1 MIPYGRQSISQA
13 DIDAVVEILRGDW
26 LTQGPTVARFE
37 QAVADYCGASGAVA
51 VSSGTAAL
59 HLACRSLGFGCGDVL
74 WTSPNTFVSSA
85 NCALF
90 CGGDVDFV
98 DIDPRTYNLC
108 PDALERKLQEA
119 EKVGRLPKIVIPVHF
134 AGQPCDMSRIWD
146 LAGRYAF
153 KVIEDASHALGGRY
167 LDSPVGSCRY
177 SDITV
182 FSFHPLK
189 SITTGEGGMAM
200 TNDIAL
206 RRRMLQL
213 RSHGIDREP
222 KEHRAHAQ
230 GAWHYAQTALG
241 YNYRMTD
248 IQAALGVS
256 QLGRLN
262 AFVATRHGLAARYD
276 DLLAGLA
283 IGLPWQDERVYSAR
297 HLYPI
302 QLRGGDEMRH
312 RVFDQLRANGIGVQV
327 HYIPVHTQPFYQA
340 RGFAQGDFPVAE
352 AYYAGAMSLPLFPDL
367 THAQQDSVVAELR
380 RAMQMVQA
388 PTAASQS

>member
-1 MIPYGRQSISQA
+1 MISYGRQSISQS

-37 QAVADYCGASGAVA
+37 QAVADYCGTSGAVA

-59 HLACRSLGFGCGDVL
+59 HLACRSLGFGSGDVL

-98 DIDPRTYNLC
+98 DIDPRSYNLC
-108 PDALERKLQEA
+108 PDALERKLQKA
-119 EKVGRLPKIVIPVHF
+119 GRLPKIVMPVHF
-134 AGQPCDMSRIWD
+134 AGQSCDMPRIWD
-146 LAGRYAF
+146 LAGRYGF
-153 KVIEDASHALGGRY
+153 KVVEDASHALGGRY
-167 LDSPVGSCRY
+167 LNCPVGSCRY

-200 TNDIAL
+200 TNDLSL
-206 RRRMLQL
+206 RRRMVQL

-222 KEHRAHAQ
+222 RDHQAPAL
-230 GAWHYAQTALG
+230 GAWCYEQTALG

-256 QLGRLN
+256 QLGRLD
-262 AFVATRHGLAARYD
+262 AFVARRHGLAARYD
-276 DLLAGLA
+276 DLLSGLA
-283 IGLPWQDERVYSAR
+283 VGLPWQDERVYSAR

-302 QLRGGDEMRH
+302 QLHGGGEMR
-312 RVFDQLRANGIGVQV
+312 RSVFDRLRANGIGVQV
-327 HYIPVHTQPFYQA
+327 HYIPVHTQPFYRA
-340 RGFAQGDFPVAE
+340 RGFARGDFPVAE
-352 AYYAGAMSLPLFPDL
+352 AYYERAMSLPLFPDL

-380 RAMQMVQA
+380 RALQMAQA
-388 PTAASQS
+388 PAAGSQS

>member
-1 MIPYGRQSISQA
+1 MISYGRQSISQS

-59 HLACRSLGFGCGDVL
+59 HLACLSLGLGRGDVL
-74 WTSPNTFVSSA
+74 WTAPNTFVSSA

-98 DIDPRTYNLC
+98 DIDPRSCNLC
-108 PDALERKLQEA
+108 PDALERKLHKA
-119 EKVGRLPKIVIPVHF
+119 EKVGRLPKIVMPVHF
-134 AGQPCDMSRIWD
+134 AGQSCDMPRIWD
-146 LAGRYAF
+146 LAGRYGF
-153 KVIEDASHALGGRY
+153 KVVEDASHALGGRY

-206 RRRMLQL
+206 RRSMAQL
-213 RSHGIDREP
+213 RSHGIDRESTRHEAP
-222 KEHRAHAQ
+222 AP
-230 GAWHYAQTALG
+230 GAWHYEQTALG

-256 QLGRLN
+256 QLGRLD
-262 AFVATRHGLAARYD
+262 AFVARRHGLAARYD
-276 DLLAGLA
+276 DLLSDLA

-302 QLRGGDEMRH
+302 RLHGGGEMRR

-327 HYIPVHTQPFYQA
+327 HYIPVHTQPFYRA

-352 AYYAGAMSLPLFPDL
+352 AYYEGAISLPLFPDL
-367 THAQQDSVVAELR
+367 SHAQQDSVVAELK
-380 RAMQMVQA
+380 RAMQMAQA
-388 PTAASQS
+388 PTFGSPS